1 MISIQAARR
10 RAAQPALEPPA
21 DHTPARLLAMLL
33 HDRSAGLTIAAMR
46 ERGIEAPAQAIY
58 TLQLAGYEID
68 RVALQRPDGH
78 TLVGYR
84 LGSRLP
90 ASEGTAQEM
99 RDDAP

>member
-10 RAAQPALEPPA
+10 RARQPALEPPL
-21 DHTPARLLAMLL
+21 DHTPARLLAML
-33 HDRSAGLTIAAMR
+33 HDRSGGLTIAAMR

-68 RVALQRPDGH
+68 RVALQRVDGH

-90 ASEGTAQEM
+90 ASDGTAQEI